1 MAQRRCYGC
10 MGLTDQPV
18 CGSCGTPEE
27 ERNLPH
33 QLPRG
38 ATLAGRFLVGKA
50 LEELPGAI
58 AYLALDQSLGEPVR
72 LLEFFPKDAARR
84 EGTEVKPTGPAFAK
98 GEARFR
104 RVSEALA
111 RDSRLTEVSGIE
123 MTFAE
128 NGTCYRVS
136 ELIRGGTLKKYV
148 EMRGG
153 FLLPEEA
160 LGILDGLMAALDVFH
175 GEGFSHGGLDWE
187 SIVLDSRGGP
197 RLPRIGDNPGRN
209 PREDVRG
216 LCRIFLDCLGR
227 EPDERPGEIPGLT
240 GCMAQALE
248 RGLSP
253 EGGFASA
260 GELRGAMLG
269 SVPEWTPPEAPA
281 PEKAPPRDREPAR
294 AGRPEAPAPTNPPLP
309 PKKSGGRKRRSRKGL
324 SDRGKKIGV
333 LVLAAVVL
341 LILGA
346 LGLML
351 VRNIHVWKEA
361 DCERPETCAI
371 CGQTRGEPLGHDWQE
386 ATCSTPKT
394 CARCGALEGSVLGHV
409 WQDATCTEPKTCARC
424 GLTEGEALGHD
435 WQAATCTEPEICAR
449 CGQTQGEPLGH
460 DWQDAVSG
468 QPRICARCGEA
479 DLEYIEAL
487 IGDWERFRWG
497 NARTWCIRADEPVFR
512 VWSLKLRFEP
522 EIHLGIPISRWKFLY
537 QEPGGDWVEY
547 GEFRLD
553 GERAEETIRFDQAV
567 NISAVAVV
575 PVSGG
580 FTYDFSLSVTDIRC
594 QEQTAAG

>member
-1 MAQRRCYGC
+1 

-111 RDSRLTEVSGIE
+111 RDSRLTEASGTE

-128 NGTCYRVS
+128 NGTSYRVS
-136 ELIRGGTLKKYV
+136 ELIRGSTLKKYV

-175 GEGFSHGGLDWE
+175 REGFSHGGLDWE

-269 SVPEWTPPEAPA
+269 SVPERTPPEAPA
-281 PEKAPPRDREPAR
+281 PEKAPVRTGEPAR
-294 AGRPEAPAPTNPPLP
+294 AGRPEAPAPTNPPRS
-309 PKKSGGRKRRSRKGL
+309 PKKPGGRKRRSRKGL

-361 DCERPETCAI
+361 DCERPEICAI

-386 ATCSTPKT
+386 A
-394 CARCGALEGSVLGHV
+394 
-409 WQDATCTEPKTCARC
+409 
-424 GLTEGEALGHD
+424 
-435 WQAATCTEPEICAR
+435 
-449 CGQTQGEPLGH
+449 
-460 DWQDAVSG
+460 VSG

-479 DLEYIEAL
+479 DLEHIEAL

-522 EIHLGIPISRWKFLY
+522 EIHLGIPVSRWKFLY
-537 QEPGGDWVEY
+537 QEPDGDWVEY

-553 GERAEETIRFDQAV
+553 GERAEETIRFGQAV